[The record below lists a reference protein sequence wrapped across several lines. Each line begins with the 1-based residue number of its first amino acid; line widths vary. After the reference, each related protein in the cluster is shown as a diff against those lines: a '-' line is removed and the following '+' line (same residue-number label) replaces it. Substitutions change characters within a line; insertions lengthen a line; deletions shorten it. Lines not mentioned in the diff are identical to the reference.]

1 MKDYVSKNYDSTF
14 SRLRVKS
21 MFKKG
26 FEYSDCWVE
35 DARLVTLNARDAAE
49 RGADIRTRTKCNAAL
64 LSGSR
69 VKIVATATIGFDHLD
84 TEFLD
89 AAGIKWTNAPGC
101 NSSSVAQYITSAL
114 LNLAV
119 KYDFSLEG
127 KTLGVIGVGKVG
139 RKVAGVG
146 RALNMKVLM
155 NDPPRSRVEGAE
167 AFTGLDEL
175 LEKADIV
182 TCHVPLNKSG
192 EDMTLHLAD
201 REFFNKM
208 KPGAFFINS
217 SRGPVCDNNILKEV
231 LREKRIKGAVL
242 DVWEGEPDFD
252 VELHRLLEY
261 GTPHIAGYSY
271 DGKANGTSMSVHAV
285 SRELGIDLMNW
296 QPDDVPLPE
305 NTTILLDGSGTIDKI
320 LLRAINNSYD
330 ISNDDR
336 RLRNSPE
343 TFEKQ
348 RGDYPLRREFHL
360 FDFAAG
366 ESSAEMTSALSALEQ
381 LSKVT
386 AFQYENN

>member
-1 MKDYVSKNYDSTF
+1 MKIVADNKIPF
-14 SRLRVKS
+14 LRGVFEPFCQVEYYPGAEISPEHVK
-21 MFKKG
+21 
-26 FEYSDCWVE
+26 
-35 DARLVTLNARDAAE
+35 DADAL
-49 RGADIRTRTKCNAAL
+49 IVRTRTRCNAAL
-64 LSGSR
+64 LAGSN

-146 RALNMKVLM
+146 RALNMKVLL
-155 NDPPRSRVEGAE
+155 NDPPRARIEGSE
-167 AFTGLDEL
+167 AFIELEEL

-201 REFFNKM
+201 RAFFNKM
-208 KPGAFFINS
+208 KQGAFFINS

-231 LREKRIKGAVL
+231 LREKRIEGAVL

-252 VELHRLLEY
+252 VELHSLLEY

-305 NTTILLDGSGTIDKI
+305 NTAILLDGSGSIDKI

-360 FDFAAG
+360 FDFWAG
-366 ESSAEMTSALSALEQ
+366 ESSPEMTSALSALEQ

>member
-1 MKDYVSKNYDSTF
+1 MKIVADNKIPF
-14 SRLRVKS
+14 LRGVFEPFCQVEYYPGAEISPDHVK
-21 MFKKG
+21 
-26 FEYSDCWVE
+26 
-35 DARLVTLNARDAAE
+35 DADAL
-49 RGADIRTRTKCNAAL
+49 IVRTRTKCNAAL
-64 LSGSR
+64 LAGSN

-89 AAGIKWTNAPGC
+89 DAGIKWTNAPGC

-119 KYDFSLEG
+119 RYGFSLEG

-146 RALNMKVLM
+146 KTLNMNVLL
-155 NDPPRSRVEGAE
+155 NDPPRARVEGAE
-167 AFTGLDEL
+167 AFTELDEL

-208 KPGAFFINS
+208 KPEAFFINS

-252 VELHRLLEY
+252 VELHGLLEY

-285 SRELGIDLMNW
+285 SRELGIDLTNW

-305 NTTILLDGSGTIDKI
+305 NTTIVLDDSGSIDEI

-360 FDFAAG
+360 FDF
-366 ESSAEMTSALSALEQ
+366 SSGLSSLKITTALSALDQ

>member
-1 MKDYVSKNYDSTF
+1 MKIVADNKIPF
-14 SRLRVKS
+14 LRGVFEPFCQVEYYPGAEISPEHVK
-21 MFKKG
+21 
-26 FEYSDCWVE
+26 
-35 DARLVTLNARDAAE
+35 DADAL
-49 RGADIRTRTKCNAAL
+49 IVRTRTKCNAAL
-64 LSGSR
+64 LAGSK

-84 TEFLD
+84 TDFLN

-119 KYDFSLEG
+119 KYDFSLDG

-146 RALNMKVLM
+146 KALNMEVLL
-155 NDPPRSRVEGAE
+155 NDPPRARVEGIE
-167 AFTGLDEL
+167 AFTDLDEL

-208 KPGAFFINS
+208 KPEAFFINS

-305 NTTILLDGSGTIDKI
+305 NTTILLDGSGAIDKI

-360 FDFAAG
+360 FDFLAG